1 MTLFSPPLRFHTFAR
16 ASANRVSNHL
26 GRAPYFAWF
35 SLEDGKVVDRGKVL
49 NDGMHFGGVVSPPE
63 RIAKLGADVVI
74 SYGMGNGALSSFK
87 EKNIKVLE
95 ALSPSPI
102 QNIAVY
108 VKGEL
113 KEFTNV
119 CSLHHKR
126 AQADSIIRC

>member
-1 MTLFSPPLRFHTFAR
+1 
-16 ASANRVSNHL
+16 
-26 GRAPYFAWF
+26 
-35 SLEDGKVVDRGKVL
+35 VVDRGKVL

-126 AQADSIIRC
+126 AQADSIIMSFWANDTLFSQPPPPSPSTPSSRPLRKP